1 MAKPPARRSGS
12 GKTGARQKAVQPAG
26 SAAAPDRRE
35 AILAAAL
42 DVFAESGF
50 APSRLDDVAA
60 RAGVAKGT
68 IYLYFP
74 SKQALFEALVQTSI
88 GGPIG
93 AIGDAMLASDRPTT
107 DLLRML
113 FSRVRTEILGT
124 RRREVARLVLS
135 EAGRFPELAAF
146 YHREVVGR
154 GMALIRAIARR
165 GVERG
170 EIASDAL
177 ERFPQLAAAP
187 LGVALLWTSFF
198 DALEPLDVEG
208 MFDAHVEMLM
218 RGLQGDRR

>member
-1 MAKPPARRSGS
+1 MGRRPAVRSGA
-12 GKTGARQKAVQPAG
+12 GKTARAAQPER
-26 SAAAPDRRE
+26 SAADRRE

-50 APSRLDDVAA
+50 APARLDDVAA

-68 IYLYFP
+68 IYLYFA

-88 GGPIG
+88 GGPVA
-93 AIGDAMLASDRPTT
+93 AIGEAMLASDLPTA
-107 DLLRML
+107 DLLRTL

-135 EAGRFPELAAF
+135 EVGRFPELATF

-170 EIASDAL
+170 ELASDAL

-187 LGVALLWTSFF
+187 LVVALLWTSFF
-198 DALEPLDVEG
+198 DVLEPLDVEG
-208 MFDAHVEMLM
+208 MFDAHVEILV
-218 RGLQGDRR
+218 RGLPGDRP

>member
-1 MAKPPARRSGS
+1 MGRLPAERSG
-12 GKTGARQKAVQPAG
+12 ARKAARAAQPER
-26 SAAAPDRRE
+26 SAADRRE

-68 IYLYFP
+68 IYLYFA

-88 GGPIG
+88 GGPVA
-93 AIGDAMLASDRPTT
+93 AIGEAMLASDLPTA

-170 EIASDAL
+170 ELASDAL

-187 LGVALLWTSFF
+187 LVVALL
-198 DALEPLDVEG
+198 
-208 MFDAHVEMLM
+208 
-218 RGLQGDRR
+218 